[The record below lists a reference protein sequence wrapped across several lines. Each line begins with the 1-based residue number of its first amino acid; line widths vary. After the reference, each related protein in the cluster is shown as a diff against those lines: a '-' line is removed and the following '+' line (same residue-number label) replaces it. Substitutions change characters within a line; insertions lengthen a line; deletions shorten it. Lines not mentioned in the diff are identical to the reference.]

1 MFSRVIIPH
10 KHYTGQNGHFSL
22 SERVYYCSVM
32 FCPVLSCK
40 EDKLHPGGAIP
51 LGRICERVY
60 TFSTLAEM
68 SFSLAG
74 VPVKAL
80 VDFVDFN
87 GLIHDT

>member
-10 KHYTGQNGHFSL
+10 KHYTGQNGRFSL

-40 EDKLHPGGAIP
+40 EDKLHLGGAIP
-51 LGRICERVY
+51 PVRICERVY

-68 SFSLAG
+68 YSFSSLAG
-74 VPVKAL
+74 VWLLACPL
-80 VDFVDFN
+80 SYPPQ
-87 GLIHDT
+87 G

>member
-10 KHYTGQNGHFSL
+10 KHYTGQNGRFSL

-40 EDKLHPGGAIP
+40 EDKLHLGGAIP
-51 LGRICERVY
+51 LVRICERVY

-68 SFSLAG
+68 YSFSSLAG
-74 VPVKAL
+74 V
-80 VDFVDFN
+80 
-87 GLIHDT
+87 